1 MKRKS
6 GLLAWIEDTFTD
18 EEDPNEPFYDPVH
31 IGGAVVITLTAI
43 GCLYWLLWT
52 LLVYEGGL
60 FVKLQAAAL
69 LVFTKTTL
77 KDLGYEGYPYAMGQ
91 FEGWIGN
98 VIALALTVAVVA
110 ALRHAYLHAAR
121 AHKAKV

>member
-1 MKRKS
+1 MKKKS
-6 GLLAWIEDTFTD
+6 GLLEWIEETFSD

-31 IGGAVVITLTAI
+31 VGGAVVVTLTAI

-52 LLVYEGGL
+52 SLVYEGGI
-60 FVKLQAAAL
+60 FMKLRAVAL
-69 LVFTKTTL
+69 LLFTRTSL

-91 FEGWIGN
+91 LEGWIGN
-98 VIALALTVAVVA
+98 VVAVALCGVVLA

-121 AHKAKV
+121 ADKEKR